1 MKCVSDK
8 RKPSHGIKPKHG
20 PTGELIFAYNL
31 QTNLIGII
39 QKSYTKASRAEL
51 AEDYD
56 EAFGL
61 YIKAAEGFLY
71 LSRGSVDDASS
82 ARWKKEAGKALE
94 RAERIKGVKGQ
105 SGLRGVE
112 VDFWSD
118 GTCVPLFHAALHPWM
133 SF

>member
-1 MKCVSDK
+1 M
-8 RKPSHGIKPKHG
+8 G
-20 PTGELIFAYNL
+20 T
-31 QTNLIGII
+31 I
-39 QKSYTKASRAEL
+39 QRSYIKASRAEL

-56 EAFGL
+56 EAFRL

-71 LSRGSVDDASS
+71 LSRGSLDDASS
-82 ARWKKEAGKALE
+82 TRWKKDAGKALE

-118 GTCVPLFHAALHPWM
+118 GTCVPLFHAALRVWR